1 MESLVYRYE
10 EKVLA
15 AGGID
20 RGDKRGCGRWWF
32 DCRADRLRKDDP
44 RKGVKHVFY
53 ESKAIYGWRG

>member
-1 MESLVYRYE
+1 MERLVYRYE

-20 RGDKRGCGRWWF
+20 WGDKRGCVGGGS
-32 DCRADRLRKDDP
+32 DQLRKDDP
-44 RKGVKHVFY
+44 RKGVKRVFY